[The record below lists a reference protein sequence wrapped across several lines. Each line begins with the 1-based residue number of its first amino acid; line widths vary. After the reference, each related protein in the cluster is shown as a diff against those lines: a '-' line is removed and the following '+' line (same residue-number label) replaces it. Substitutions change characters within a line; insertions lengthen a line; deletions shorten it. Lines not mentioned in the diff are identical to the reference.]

1 MLTETVMDIS
11 QAEEIIALALK
22 EDIGSGDLTTNLL
35 LADEAK
41 RDAFVL
47 VKSEGIVAG
56 LPLVE
61 MIFRKLDPAM
71 TFVAKAKDGD
81 RIKAGTVVMEIRGS
95 YRALLSGERTVL
107 NFLQRL
113 SGIATRT
120 AEFAAAVKATKAQIL
135 DTRKTAPGMRL
146 LDKYAVRIGGG
157 TNHRIGL
164 FDMVLI
170 KDNHIRV
177 AGSVTAAVAQIRAG
191 ASEGMKIEVEV
202 RSLTE
207 TQEAAKLNVD
217 MIMLDNM
224 TVDEMKQAVG
234 MIGNQAKVEASGGVN
249 LESVRRI
256 AETGVDYISIGQL
269 THSVQALDVSLKI
282 RE

>member
-1 MLTETVMDIS
+1 MKDFSVELS
-11 QAEEIIALALK
+11 PRALR
-22 EDIGSGDLTTNLL
+22 DL
-35 LADEAK
+35 ERAK
-41 RDAFVL
+41 REVFDASQ
-47 VKSEGIVAG
+47 SESVTAG
-56 LPLVE
+56 YL
-61 MIFRKLDPAM
+61 R
-71 TFVAKAKDGD
+71 
-81 RIKAGTVVMEIRGS
+81 RIA
-95 YRALLSGERTVL
+95 
-107 NFLQRL
+107 
-113 SGIATRT
+113 

-269 THSVQALDVSLKI
+269 THSVQALDGL
-282 RE
+282 